1 MNLKEITPQI
11 LEKNGFEMKPDG
23 WLWTQYG
30 DENSNYIHIQFRK
43 NGDIRRVELNF
54 INVHCTI
61 MVRGICTVDW
71 LNQLLE
77 LLKIDKQIKLKSSE
91 L

>member
-1 MNLKEITPQI
+1 MNFKEITPQI
-11 LEKNGFEMKPDG
+11 LEKNGFELKPDG
-23 WLWTQYG
+23 WLWSQWG
-30 DENSNYIHIQFRK
+30 DEFTNYIHIQFRK
-43 NGDIRRVELNF
+43 NGDVRRVELNF

-77 LLKIDKQIKLKSSE
+77 LLKIDKQIKQDI
-91 L
+91 